1 MKSEVVLAMTFR
13 QGSTSDPIEQIRT
26 TVFLD
31 TIKNII
37 ATGVNC
43 VVIYIDTEDTLIQH
57 MQASGIVP
65 LLQQSSGMG
74 GVRREALSRAA
85 EYFPDAKY
93 ICWIEPE
100 KQNMVKFIF
109 PMVQCMRNGNW
120 CLGLFNRR
128 SMKSYPAEQAHYY
141 LFFRAVASKFLGR
154 DVDYAFG
161 PMMCERTM
169 LPYFLSYESKYGDL
183 WDSLLIPRLE
193 IIKMV
198 IRTERKRLILETTIG

>member
-13 QGSTSDPIEQIRT
+13 QGSTR
-26 TVFLD
+26 
-31 TIKNII
+31 
-37 ATGVNC
+37 
-43 VVIYIDTEDTLIQH
+43 IQH

-65 LLQQSSGMG
+65 LLQQSSGIG

-128 SMKSYPAEQAHYY
+128 SMKSYPAEQAHYH

-193 IIKMV
+193 IIKDGHSYGTQEIDFRNDHRMTQ
-198 IRTERKRLILETTIG
+198 IESGNAIIIKKRLQQFENVGQSLLNKMTP